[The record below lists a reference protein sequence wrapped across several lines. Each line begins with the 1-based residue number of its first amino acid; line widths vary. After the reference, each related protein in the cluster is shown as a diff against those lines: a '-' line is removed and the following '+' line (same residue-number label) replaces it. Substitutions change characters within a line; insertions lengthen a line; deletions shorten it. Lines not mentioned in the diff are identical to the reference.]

1 MLLVGE
7 KMDNRIRRVIFDE
20 EQHKY
25 WFDAKELKGVTGAIG
40 KKLGHVFPEGVG
52 HVEVG
57 KEYGKQLH
65 SDVEHY
71 FNDKN
76 DLLATEGSKW
86 VIEELETFGRTKGGF
101 TKVECEVTVSD
112 FEGTASK
119 VDVVAHTNEGVFLF
133 DIKTTSKFDREY
145 CSLQLSTYAYLYEQ
159 NYGENVLG
167 LFVLGTKSK
176 RLFRIIYQGEDKVKN
191 ILEMNKC

>member
-1 MLLVGE
+1 
-7 KMDNRIRRVIFDE
+7 MDTRVKRIIFDE

-25 WFDAKELKGVTGAIG
+25 WFDGKELKGVTGAIG

-76 DLLATEGSKW
+76 ELLATEGSKW

-119 VDVVAHTNEGVFLF
+119 VDIVAHTNEGVYLF

-145 CSLQLSTYAYLYEQ
+145 CSLQLSCYSDLYEKC
-159 NYGENVLG
+159 YGETVLG
-167 LFVLGTKSK
+167 LFVLGTKSQ